1 MDTPSGARPN
11 GGRQAG
17 RHLRMIIRDSGS
29 LWQRLRRV
37 IRISV
42 VDQASQEMVDAA
54 EGLPRFA

>member
-1 MDTPSGARPN
+1 
-11 GGRQAG
+11 
-17 RHLRMIIRDSGS
+17 MIIRDGGS

-42 VDQASQEMVDAA
+42 VTSQEMVDAA